1 MQHFEAYQ
9 QALEEGEK
17 VALTYI
23 KLILFGPPLSGKTST
38 RKRLLEEIKN
48 LKEIKDQT
56 ASSGAAE
63 STEALLKREESG
75 EISGEKAD
83 ENSGEESSDVLNKGV
98 TSTPA
103 AIFKPDKENE
113 QWKWE
118 TVKCSKTSEPSEH
131 EQSQDKWEGDLRYI
145 AKICFNIITNN
156 SKGEDKEKQKQP
168 TANQTEATES
178 NTGQMADSSSD
189 VTDPTDETAKDDM
202 KSGATSLHESE
213 EVEKA
218 IRSLESILITH
229 NSAEFQRLIEN
240 LIMVNMI
247 DVGGQPAFL
256 EMLPTL
262 TIGSALYLLFFR
274 MDHDLQK
281 VRGATFRAHKGSDA
295 QTLDTEYSIED
306 VLCQGLSSVASF
318 GCTQPSDIS
327 LLNAKPEDAQK
338 SVSHA
343 LLVGTYKDVP
353 GASNCVSKANE
364 LWVKLS
370 TIKKNLLL
378 PAGEGNNERFFQ
390 VANMTGEDDIDEM
403 RKKIS
408 RYLSKK
414 YTGWNVPATWLI
426 FRIILQL
433 MDKPV
438 VTIPEC
444 EIVAKKLNMLS
455 SMKEA
460 LWFLHHQIGCLMY
473 YPKIASLKDVVIC
486 NPQEIFNMISEV
498 IIGRFNYEDMEEED
512 SVKCF
517 KEKGEFTITQIDP
530 FSDGSR
536 EGHYLNIKQLVDLMT
551 YHCVIAKIGT
561 ERYTMPSVLKC
572 ASKEDIE
579 DSLTKGSA
587 YPLKIKFSCNYVPI
601 GVFCGAASLLIA
613 HCEENGW
620 TLPDNYKLYKNKVSF
635 SVDNAYRVDFVAQ
648 PLYLGVQV
656 TLEEYATKDRKPLNV
671 ICCNVKKTV
680 DSALQEFISQVKYS
694 DPTLSPASDKPPYE
708 HAFDCKCKK
717 SSHLM
722 KVCDGP
728 EKRKGKCP
736 NGPLIDLEDKH
747 LMWFG
752 QVCSLVLQVNTVLTP
767 LYILQKTRNT
777 AMSWMLIL
785 TCIAFV
791 LIAALVKI
799 PYSLGKFL
807 CHIHILLGNNWCT
820 FIVV

>member
-38 RKRLLEEIKN
+38 RKRLLEEIKK
-48 LKEIKDQT
+48 LEDIKDKT

-63 STEALLKREESG
+63 STEVFLRRKESG

-83 ENSGEESSDVLNKGV
+83 ENSGEKSSKQSGEKSSDVHSKELRSTTVAVSKRDKKG
-98 TSTPA
+98 
-103 AIFKPDKENE
+103 KK
-113 QWKWE
+113 WKWKA
-118 TVKCSKTSEPSEH
+118 VKCSKTSQPSEH

-178 NTGQMADSSSD
+178 NTEQTADSRSK
-189 VTDPTDETAKDDM
+189 VTDPTDKTAKDDM
-202 KSGATSLHESE
+202 NSGATSSHESE

-218 IRSLESILITH
+218 IKNLESILITH

-240 LIMVNMI
+240 LIMLNII

-274 MDHDLQK
+274 MDHDLQRLR
-281 VRGATFRAHKGSDA
+281 VATFRADKSGREIP
-295 QTLDTEYSIED
+295 LDTEYSIED

-327 LLNAKPEDAQK
+327 LSNAKPTDAQK
-338 SVSHA
+338 CVSHA
-343 LLVGTYKDVP
+343 LLVGTYKDEAKDKLKAVV
-353 GASNCVSKANE
+353 SNVNDLWDKLKKINE
-364 LWVKLS
+364 D
-370 TIKKNLLL
+370 LLL
-378 PAGEGNNERFFQ
+378 PAGEGDDEKFFQ
-390 VANMTGEDDIDEM
+390 VDNMTGDDEIVIM
-403 RKKIS
+403 RQKIS
-408 RYLSKK
+408 TYLSNKF
-414 YTGWNVPATWLI
+414 TGWNVPARWLI

-438 VTIPEC
+438 VTICEC
-444 EIVAKKLNMLS
+444 EMVANKLNMLA

-473 YPKIASLKDVVIC
+473 FPEILSLENVVIC
-486 NPQEIFNMISEV
+486 NPQAVFNMISKV
-498 IIGRFNYEDMEEED
+498 IIERFNYENMKRKFVE
-512 SVKCF
+512 CF
-517 KEKGEFTITQIDP
+517 RERGEFTITLIDP
-530 FSDGSR
+530 PSQENTR
-536 EGHYLNIKQLVDLMT
+536 YCLTIKQLVDLMT
-551 YHCVIAKIGT
+551 YHCVIAEISP
-561 ERYTMPSVLKC
+561 ERYVMPSVLKC
-572 ASKEDIE
+572 VSKEDIE

-620 TLPDNYKLYKNKVSF
+620 TLPENYKLYKNKVSF

-656 TLEEYATKDRKPLNV
+656 TLEEYATKDKKPLNE

-680 DSALQEFISQVKYS
+680 DSALQKFISQVKYR

-708 HAFDCKCKK
+708 HAFDCKCKNH
-717 SSHLM
+717 HLM
-722 KVCDGP
+722 KVCDGRG
-728 EKRKGKCP
+728 KKKGKCP
-736 NGPLIDLEDKH
+736 NGPSIDLEDKH

-752 QVCSLVLQVNTVLTP
+752 QVCFLVLQVNTVLTP
-767 LYILQKTRNT
+767 L
-777 AMSWMLIL
+777 
-785 TCIAFV
+785 
-791 LIAALVKI
+791 
-799 PYSLGKFL
+799 
-807 CHIHILLGNNWCT
+807 
-820 FIVV
+820 